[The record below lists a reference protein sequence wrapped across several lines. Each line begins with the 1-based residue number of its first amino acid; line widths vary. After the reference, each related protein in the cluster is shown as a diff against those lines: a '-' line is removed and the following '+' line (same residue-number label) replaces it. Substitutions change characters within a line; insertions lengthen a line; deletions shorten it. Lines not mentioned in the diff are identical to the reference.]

1 MDEAMHKHLSG
12 TTVNHSFDISYQE
25 FHREQE
31 EFHANMQYVPQ
42 EAVNMRSANA
52 LADPFPYS
60 YDHGYGPGFAPN
72 FEYQEPSGFSED
84 F

>member
-1 MDEAMHKHLSG
+1 
-12 TTVNHSFDISYQE
+12 
-25 FHREQE
+25 
-31 EFHANMQYVPQ
+31 MQYVPQ
-42 EAVNMRSANA
+42 EAVNMSSANA